1 MEKWVNINVT
11 LKCWLVFMIG
21 FALSGYAV
29 EFAILLG
36 ALAGITGG
44 FIASWWQAK
53 GDEEGNQPDAEQLI
67 GTVKRVKEK
76 IEGKLGFK
84 DDKTT
89 RSSKRPRMGFF
100 GVRDP
105 KKSRRR

>member
-1 MEKWVNINVT
+1 MDKWLNINVT

-36 ALAGITGG
+36 ALGGITGG
-44 FIASWWQAK
+44 FIASWWQIK
-53 GDEEGNQPDAEQLI
+53 DGENGDQPDAEQII
-67 GTVKRVKEK
+67 GTVKQVGEK
-76 IEGKLGFK
+76 IAGTLGLS
-84 DDKTT
+84 DDKAPNN
-89 RSSKRPRMGFF
+89 SKRPRMGFF